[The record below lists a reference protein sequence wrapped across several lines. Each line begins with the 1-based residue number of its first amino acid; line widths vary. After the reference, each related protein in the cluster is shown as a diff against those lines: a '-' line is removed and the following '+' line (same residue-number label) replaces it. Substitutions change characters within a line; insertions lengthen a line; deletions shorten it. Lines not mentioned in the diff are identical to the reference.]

1 MGDQIL
7 EGIIANVKMAKDF
20 AVLANEATDRSLQS
34 QLKVTLC
41 YVDKHG
47 NMNTLIKHVI

>member
-7 EGIIANVKMAKDF
+7 ECIIANVKMAKYL
-20 AVLANEATDRSLQS
+20 AVLADEATDRSLQS
-34 QLKVTLC
+34 QQTVTLC

-47 NMNTLIKHVI
+47 NLNTLIKHVM

>member
-1 MGDQIL
+1 MGDQIF
-7 EGIIANVKMAKDF
+7 EGIIANVKWAKYF
-20 AVLANEATDRSLQS
+20 AVLVDEATDRSLQS
-34 QLKVTLC
+34 QLTVTLC

>member
-7 EGIIANVKMAKDF
+7 EGIIANVKMVKYF
-20 AVLANEATDRSLQS
+20 AVSVDKATDRSVQS
-34 QLKVTLC
+34 QLTVTVC

-47 NMNTLIKHVI
+47 NMKTLIEHVI

>member
-7 EGIIANVKMAKDF
+7 EGITANMKMAKYF
-20 AVLANEATDRSLQS
+20 AVLADEATDRSLQS
-34 QLKVTLC
+34 QLTVTLR

-47 NMNTLIKHVI
+47 NMNTLSKHEI